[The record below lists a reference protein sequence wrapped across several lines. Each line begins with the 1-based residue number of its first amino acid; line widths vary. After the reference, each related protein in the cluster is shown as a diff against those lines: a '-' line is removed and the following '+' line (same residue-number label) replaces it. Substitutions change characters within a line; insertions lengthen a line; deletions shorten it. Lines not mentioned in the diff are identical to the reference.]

1 MTDKIDPARW
11 WRMNWLR
18 SADNRARQNKSLK
31 EELHE
36 NAIPSPVRPPTPLP
50 RYSAVRQ
57 NTTPPIQYNN
67 SNDGMFTGAMLGY
80 WAASGSSSSS
90 SSDSSCD
97 SSSSDSGSFG
107 GSD

>member
-11 WRMNWLR
+11 WRMNWLH
-18 SADNRARQNKSLK
+18 SADNRAAQNKSLK

-57 NTTPPIQYNN
+57 NTTPPIRYDN
-67 SNDGMFTGAMLGY
+67 SGDMLTAAALGY